1 MEKPEMM
8 QENLTRPWH
17 ERIDPVT
24 KLLLI
29 SVLTLLS
36 FVLTNIFAE
45 AALILA
51 TIFLLL
57 FSGKLGSSM
66 KALGFC
72 AFMILTMLLIQGL
85 FYPHNETLAFSLGT
99 IAFYQEGLTYAAL
112 LGCRIIVIVLATNFF
127 MQTTT
132 ISENAKYL
140 ENAGMKYKTVYL
152 LMSVCYILPQMMQN
166 LKKIQLAQ
174 RARGIGEQK
183 SLIQKFKTILPI
195 LIPLVIKTLDQ
206 SMSRSI
212 SLQLR
217 NFESKKRTVR
227 ALRRTYL
234 MDKLFHRAL
243 GLTSIILIGCK
254 VWMIINK

>member
-29 SVLTLLS
+29 AVLTLLS

-85 FYPHNETLAFSLGT
+85 FYPHNET

-234 MDKLFHRAL
+234 MDKMFHRAL

-254 VWMIINK
+254 VWMLINK

>member
-29 SVLTLLS
+29 AVLTLLS

-57 FSGKLGSSM
+57 FSEKLGSSM

-85 FYPHNETLAFSLGT
+85 FYPHNETLAFSIGA

-127 MQTTT
+127 MQTT
-132 ISENAKYL
+132 ISENARYL

-234 MDKLFHRAL
+234 MDKMFHRAL

-254 VWMIINK
+254 VWMLINK

>member
-1 MEKPEMM
+1 MEKPEVM

-29 SVLTLLS
+29 AVLTLLS

-85 FYPHNETLAFSLGT
+85 FYPHNETLAFSIGA

-132 ISENAKYL
+132 ISENARYL

-212 SLQLR
+212 SLQL
-217 NFESKKRTVR
+217 
-227 ALRRTYL
+227 
-234 MDKLFHRAL
+234 
-243 GLTSIILIGCK
+243 
-254 VWMIINK
+254 

>member
-8 QENLTRPWH
+8 RENLKRPWH

-29 SVLTLLS
+29 AVLTLLS

-72 AFMILTMLLIQGL
+72 AFMILTMLLIQGV
-85 FYPHNETLAFSLGT
+85 FYPHNETLAFSLGA

-127 MQTTT
+127 MRTTT

-234 MDKLFHRAL
+234 MDKMFHRVL

-254 VWMIINK
+254 VWMLINK

>member
-29 SVLTLLS
+29 AVLTLLS

-72 AFMILTMLLIQGL
+72 AFMLLIQGL
-85 FYPHNETLAFSLGT
+85 FYPHNETLAFSLGA

-132 ISENAKYL
+132 ISENARYL

-254 VWMIINK
+254 VWMLINK

>member
-24 KLLLI
+24 KL
-29 SVLTLLS
+29 
-36 FVLTNIFAE
+36 
-45 AALILA
+45 
-51 TIFLLL
+51 
-57 FSGKLGSSM
+57 
-66 KALGFC
+66 
-72 AFMILTMLLIQGL
+72 
-85 FYPHNETLAFSLGT
+85 
-99 IAFYQEGLTYAAL
+99 
-112 LGCRIIVIVLATNFF
+112 
-127 MQTTT
+127 
-132 ISENAKYL
+132 
-140 ENAGMKYKTVYL
+140 
-152 LMSVCYILPQMMQN
+152 
-166 LKKIQLAQ
+166 
-174 RARGIGEQK
+174 

-234 MDKLFHRAL
+234 MDKMFHRAL

-254 VWMIINK
+254 VWMLINK

>member
-29 SVLTLLS
+29 AVLTLLS

-112 LGCRIIVIVLATNFF
+112 LGCRIIVIVLATNFLCRRRRF
-127 MQTTT
+127 LRMPSIWKMQ
-132 ISENAKYL
+132 
-140 ENAGMKYKTVYL
+140 G
-152 LMSVCYILPQMMQN
+152 
-166 LKKIQLAQ
+166 
-174 RARGIGEQK
+174 
-183 SLIQKFKTILPI
+183 
-195 LIPLVIKTLDQ
+195 
-206 SMSRSI
+206 
-212 SLQLR
+212 
-217 NFESKKRTVR
+217 
-227 ALRRTYL
+227 
-234 MDKLFHRAL
+234 
-243 GLTSIILIGCK
+243 
-254 VWMIINK
+254 

>member
-29 SVLTLLS
+29 AVLTLLS

-85 FYPHNETLAFSLGT
+85 FLPSQRDDCFFFRRNCVLPGRFDVCRFAWVSNHRDRSCNE
-99 IAFYQEGLTYAAL
+99 
-112 LGCRIIVIVLATNFF
+112 FF
-127 MQTTT
+127 H
-132 ISENAKYL
+132 ADDDD
-140 ENAGMKYKTVYL
+140 
-152 LMSVCYILPQMMQN
+152 
-166 LKKIQLAQ
+166 
-174 RARGIGEQK
+174 
-183 SLIQKFKTILPI
+183 F
-195 LIPLVIKTLDQ
+195 
-206 SMSRSI
+206 
-212 SLQLR
+212 
-217 NFESKKRTVR
+217 
-227 ALRRTYL
+227 
-234 MDKLFHRAL
+234 
-243 GLTSIILIGCK
+243 
-254 VWMIINK
+254 